1 MSQKDASIEKNR
13 LSSISSTCLLMNK
26 YNIDFD
32 LKYLRYLIITH
43 FSSIT

>member
-1 MSQKDASIEKNR
+1 
-13 LSSISSTCLLMNK
+13 MNK

-43 FSSIT
+43 FSSITYSSLVGIVPIFIGNKISI